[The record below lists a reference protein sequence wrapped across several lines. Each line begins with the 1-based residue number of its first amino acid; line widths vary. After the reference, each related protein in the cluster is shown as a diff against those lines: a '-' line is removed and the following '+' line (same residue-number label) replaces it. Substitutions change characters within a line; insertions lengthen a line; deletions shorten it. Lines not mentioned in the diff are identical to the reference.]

1 MATTRKTRT
10 TRKAVKEEVT
20 PVTPA
25 PPKKET
31 PPVKQPHKFT
41 IVHS

>member
-1 MATTRKTRT
+1 MATTPRKTRT
-10 TRKAVKEEVT
+10 SRKTVKEEVT

-31 PPVKQPHKFT
+31 PVNQPPKFT
-41 IVHS
+41 IIHS